1 MANVL
6 VCDLR
11 MSLSLFSDTLLSSN
25 MRSVLATVRC
35 EIQESVSWSLV
46 TYQLLELI
54 LDTCPTAKANDIKL
68 YSRWMRAILRILL
81 HRNGAEEEA
90 ESLKYAEKALDVL
103 KTSLGK
109 SVGRVW

>member
-1 MANVL
+1 
-6 VCDLR
+6 
-11 MSLSLFSDTLLSSN
+11 
-25 MRSVLATVRC
+25 MRGVLATVRAKYR
-35 EIQESVSWSLV
+35 QSSWSLV

-54 LDTCPTAKANDIKL
+54 LDTCPTVYAKDIKR

-109 SVGRVW
+109 NVS